1 MNKKVSLILAIFIAF
16 VGILL
21 VSVLGLLPE
30 DLRDNVK
37 MQELFF
43 DITPN
48 NKGAKVLEKNFKAND
63 NTVDLYSITIYAPL
77 ETTNI
82 IVRYST
88 DQPLDKVA
96 VSSTGILTIYD
107 LKLSAFNVFVESTD
121 GSNLKD
127 KLTIKKPKRKILRR
141 FCAFQPIPAPYQK

>member
-16 VGILL
+16 VGILM
-21 VSVLGLLPE
+21 VSILGLLPE
-30 DLRDNVK
+30 DLRPNVK
-37 MQELFF
+37 MQELYF

-48 NKGAKVLEKNFKAND
+48 SKGAKVLEKNFKAND
-63 NTVDLYSITIYAPL
+63 NTVDLYSITIYAPI

-82 IVRYST
+82 VVRYST
-88 DQPLDKVA
+88 DQPLEKVA

-107 LKLSAFNVFVESTD
+107 LKLNSFNVFVESTD

-127 KLTIKKPKRKILRR
+127 KLTIKKPESNETI
-141 FCAFQPIPAPYQK
+141 FGDDWEWG

>member
-127 KLTIKKPKRKILRR
+127 KLTIKKPESNETI
-141 FCAFQPIPAPYQK
+141 FGDDWEWG